1 MLQDLFSLN
10 GFSEGATPTKSASSL
25 VWSKQYWVSS
35 AAVLLTGILSIAASC
50 LSCSTCLRS
59 AANCCAILS
68 IWSETSLLFASNAW
82 PGVLFAKS
90 TFDLDTV
97 EDLDQMTFTQLRA
110 PTIENVLKNDY
121 EFVKKYG
128 VENGWGEQMYACVCA
143 CVRVFRH
150 VASKIHSLKS
160 RATWEAPLLVE
171 FLLVLRRDWSNSMP
185 PEVQAPLRSCGGKG
199 MMILNACICY
209 CFPLILPVRWR
220 VHVRFPP

>member
-1 MLQDLFSLN
+1 MMLQDLFSLN

-68 IWSETSLLFASNAW
+68 IWSETNLLFASNAW

-110 PTIENVLKNDY
+110 PTVENVLKNGY
-121 EFVKKYG
+121 KFVKKYG
-128 VENGWGEQMYACVCA
+128 VDQTVGENRCARVYVRACVYF
-143 CVRVFRH
+143 V
-150 VASKIHSLKS
+150 
-160 RATWEAPLLVE
+160 T
-171 FLLVLRRDWSNSMP
+171 
-185 PEVQAPLRSCGGKG
+185 
-199 MMILNACICY
+199 
-209 CFPLILPVRWR
+209 
-220 VHVRFPP
+220 